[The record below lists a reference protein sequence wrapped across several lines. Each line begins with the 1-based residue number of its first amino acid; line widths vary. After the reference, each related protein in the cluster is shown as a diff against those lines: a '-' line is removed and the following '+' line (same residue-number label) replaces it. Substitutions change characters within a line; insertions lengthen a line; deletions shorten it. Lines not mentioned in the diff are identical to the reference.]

1 MGQMT
6 RSQLEQAYKRLER
19 EVTEYKAKMK
29 EVCDSADQRF
39 KEEKRL
45 RKDWNKAQA
54 QMQARASDAE
64 ETVTLL
70 EKELRRMKDGGDASM
85 SMEELTEC
93 STNLLRALEE
103 NNRWKDL
110 QLGSTKEVE
119 CVICCSETA
128 TQAMVPCG
136 HLALCS
142 GCAAGMKASNKNNRC
157 PMCKS
162 DIQSFLRIYKP

>member
-70 EKELRRMKDGGDASM
+70 EKELRRMKEGGDASM

-136 HLALCS
+136 HLALSS